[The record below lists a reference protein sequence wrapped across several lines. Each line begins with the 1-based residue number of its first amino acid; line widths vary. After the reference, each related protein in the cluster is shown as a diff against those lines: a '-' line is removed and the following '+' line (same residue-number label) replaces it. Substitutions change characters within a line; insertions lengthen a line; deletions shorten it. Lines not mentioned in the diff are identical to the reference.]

1 MNVPEHCY
9 VAEKDRH
16 SEEDIYE
23 FRKFSEDKIVIQ
35 FQHDQVMCKA
45 GLFGLMKVKDQ
56 GTFET
61 LFHKGLI
68 TTLFHSCLPGSQSL
82 VMKT

>member
-23 FRKFSEDKIVIQ
+23 FRKFSEDKIVI
-35 FQHDQVMCKA
+35 
-45 GLFGLMKVKDQ
+45 
-56 GTFET
+56 
-61 LFHKGLI
+61 
-68 TTLFHSCLPGSQSL
+68 
-82 VMKT
+82 

>member
-16 SEEDIYE
+16 GEEDI
-23 FRKFSEDKIVIQ
+23 FRKFSEDKTVIQ

-45 GLFGLMKVKDQ
+45 GLFGFMKVKDQ
-56 GTFET
+56 GTFVT
-61 LFHKGLI
+61 LFHK
-68 TTLFHSCLPGSQSL
+68 
-82 VMKT
+82 V